1 MIVLFLYKTFMD
13 SKKVV
18 MTGMIIGSSLGGYLP
33 VLWGGSLFSFTSIL
47 LTAVGGLL
55 GIYLGFKISH

>member
-1 MIVLFLYKTFMD
+1 MD